1 VQPMLSLGSLPL
13 GFRFRPKD
21 EELINYYLRSK
32 INGNE
37 RDVSVIREIDV
48 CKCEP
53 WDLPGAILVLCC
65 YDRIPK
71 FIFFKKKKKKKMV
84 LYFFCIGLGR
94 KIGNFSFAWLNLA
107 VCFLQ

>member
-65 YDRIPK
+65 YYLIPNLI
-71 FIFFKKKKKKKMV
+71 FFFKKKKKKGFV
-84 LYFFCIGLGR
+84 L
-94 KIGNFSFAWLNLA
+94 
-107 VCFLQ
+107 FLYWVGTENWEF

>member
-48 CKCEP
+48 CKCDP
-53 WDLPGAILVLCC
+53 CYLPFSILVLFF
-65 YDRIPK
+65 YYLIPK
-71 FIFFKKKKKKKMV
+71 FIFF
-84 LYFFCIGLGR
+84 
-94 KIGNFSFAWLNLA
+94 
-107 VCFLQ
+107 